1 MIGVKITVLLI
12 VLIIVLT
19 VIWKFVA
26 EILINGESMEKKIRI
41 AVNNEVTWYMV
52 VFAVLVIASVLGVL
66 YSVFYLLFLR

>member
-12 VLIIVLT
+12 VLT
-19 VIWKFVA
+19 VIWKYVT
-26 EILINGESMEKKIRI
+26 EILINGESMEKKVRI
-41 AVNNEVTWYMV
+41 AMNNEVTWYMV

>member
-1 MIGVKITVLLI
+1 MIGVKITVLL
-12 VLIIVLT
+12 IVLT

-26 EILINGESMEKKIRI
+26 EILVKGERLEKRIRI

-66 YSVFYLLFLR
+66 YLVFYLLFLR

>member
-1 MIGVKITVLLI
+1 MIGVKITVLL
-12 VLIIVLT
+12 IVLT

-26 EILINGESMEKKIRI
+26 EILINVESMEKKIRI
-41 AVNNEVTWYMV
+41 AMNNELTWYMV